1 MLCRKIW
8 SAAFPISKIRPL
20 RGQESDGLS
29 GDVFAPNGE
38 LLGSFDAHLDAPSG
52 PTEQR
57 DLDWAIGKQLSH
69 RHIGVNTVRGLY
81 DDRFIGS
88 AAEN

>member
-1 MLCRKIW
+1 MPKIW

-20 RGQESDGLS
+20 RGQKSEGLL
-29 GDVFAPNGE
+29 GDVFAPDGE
-38 LLGSFDAHLDAPSG
+38 LLGSFNAHFDAPSG
-52 PTEQR
+52 STEQG
-57 DLDWAIGKQLSH
+57 DLDRPVGKQL
-69 RHIGVNTVRGLY
+69 RHGHVRVGTFRGLY